1 MPTVLR
7 ERGFRFAIN
16 TDDHRP
22 AHVHVYR
29 EDGELVIEFEN
40 EVVIRDNW
48 GFNRRDQAIAKLLVI
63 ANVEVFREQWEQIH
77 G

>member
-16 TDDHRP
+16 TDDHPP

-29 EDGELVIEFEN
+29 EDCEMVIEFEDD
-40 EVVIRDNW
+40 VTIRDNW
-48 GFNRRDQAIAKLLVI
+48 GFNRRDQAIAKLIVM
-63 ANVEVFREQWEQIH
+63 AKVEDFRAHWGKIH